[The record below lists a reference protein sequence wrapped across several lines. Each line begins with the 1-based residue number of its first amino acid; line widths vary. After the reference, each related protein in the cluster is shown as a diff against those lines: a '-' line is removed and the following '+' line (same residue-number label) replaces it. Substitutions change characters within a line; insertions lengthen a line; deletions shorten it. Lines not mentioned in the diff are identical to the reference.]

1 MKKYISKFLTLAFA
15 AFGTFSFLLFSSC
28 DGVIFHT
35 IRDEVEL
42 ADAKLSGDIQNI
54 VRYKDEIFVSTGEIW
69 HRDTSDTKKDWASFT
84 NPSSKYVYSLAAD
97 SANLYALTVSLEED
111 DDGYN
116 VAKTRTLYCYDG
128 SSWTQIWSQS
138 YSKSVYA
145 ILFCTNSPKE
155 ANREAYFRY
164 GSTVWKLDGTT
175 SLTADNTFPT
185 DSTDNSTTPTTGV
198 RSCTVLGDEVYFSSA
213 YAMASNETKDES
225 STCIYRCDSSTI
237 YYSKDGSSWSS
248 ANLGCDTIYSIG
260 ITKDY
265 ILVGTKSGIAHQ
277 KWSSTFTPTGGA
289 PATGTSDFDTNAAST
304 LSSYYEVPTILVVD
318 PAQAE
323 KAATIYASSITS
335 SSSASLNNVGL
346 WSYFASKG
354 EWNRE

>member
-54 VRYKDEIFVSTGEIW
+54 VRYKDEIFASTGEIY
-69 HRDTSDTKKDWASFT
+69 HRDTSDTKKDWSSFST
-84 NPSSKYVYSLAAD
+84 PSGYVFSLAAD
-97 SANLYALTVSLEED
+97 SDNLYALSVSLEED

-116 VAKTRTLYCYDG
+116 VAKSRTLYCYDG
-128 SSWTQIWSQS
+128 SSWKQIWSAS
-138 YSKSVYA
+138 YSSSVYA

-198 RSCTVLGDEVYFSSA
+198 RSCTKLGETTYFSSA
-213 YAMASNETKDES
+213 YAMASNETVDEE
-225 STCIYRCDSSTI
+225 STYIYRCDSSTI
-237 YYSKDGSSWSS
+237 YYLKKDDSSWSS
-248 ANLGCDTIYSIG
+248 VNLGCDTIYSIG

-265 ILVGTKSGIAHQ
+265 ILVGTKSGIEHQ
-277 KWSSTFTPTGGA
+277 KWSTTATTTGGV
-289 PATGTSDFDTNAAST
+289 PATGTADFDTNAAST
-304 LSSYYEVPTILVVD
+304 LSSYYEVPAILVVD